1 MNSAAGD
8 SHLLVVDDDVRL
20 RALLQRYLTSNG
32 YRVSAAADAAEA
44 RALMKSMAFDLLIV
58 DVMMPGESGLD
69 FTKAVRAQSRTPV
82 LMLTARGEPED
93 RIAGLERGADDYLAK
108 PFDFGELTARLRS
121 ALRRPALKELDMLR
135 YADLAID
142 VQRRR
147 VERSGEQ
154 IALTAREFDL
164 LALLVRSPERVYT
177 RSQLIDLV
185 WGAERGV
192 TPATVESYISYLRAK
207 VDVPPRRRL
216 IHTIRGVGYSV
227 R

>member
-1 MNSAAGD
+1 MEGPPASVLVIDNERRMRDMLETGLMERGFRVRTAADGPAALKLLDAEAFDVILLDLMLPKIDGLALIPILRRSTEAPIVVLSARA
-8 SHLLVVDDDVRL
+8 DVR
-20 RALLQRYLTSNG
+20 
-32 YRVSAAADAAEA
+32 A
-44 RALMKSMAFDLLIV
+44 RI
-58 DVMMPGESGLD
+58 
-69 FTKAVRAQSRTPV
+69 T
-82 LMLTARGEPED
+82 
-93 RIAGLERGADDYLAK
+93 GLEAGADDYLAK

-121 ALRRPALKELDMLR
+121 ALRRPALKDVDTLQ
-135 YADLAID
+135 YADLVID

-164 LALLVRSPERVYT
+164 LALLARSPERVYT

-185 WGAERGV
+185 WGSERGV
-192 TPATVESYISYLRAK
+192 SPATVESYVSYLRAK
-207 VDVPPRRRL
+207 VDVPPRRPL

>member
-1 MNSAAGD
+1 MDGPAASVLVIDDELHTRDVLEIGLMQRGFRVRTAADGAAGLK
-8 SHLLVVDDDVRL
+8 LLGAERFDVILLDLMLPKADGLALIPLL
-20 RALLQRYLTSNG
+20 RRSTEAPIVMLSAKAD
-32 YRVSAAADAAEA
+32 VSA
-44 RALMKSMAFDLLIV
+44 KV
-58 DVMMPGESGLD
+58 
-69 FTKAVRAQSRTPV
+69 T
-82 LMLTARGEPED
+82 
-93 RIAGLERGADDYLAK
+93 GLEAGADDYLAK
-108 PFDFGELTARLRS
+108 PFDFGELAARLRS
-121 ALRRPALKELDMLR
+121 ALRRPALRELDLLR
-135 YADLAID
+135 YADLSID

-154 IALTAREFDL
+154 IRLTAREFDL

-207 VDVPPRRRL
+207 VDVAPRRRL

>member
-1 MNSAAGD
+1 MDGPPASV
-8 SHLLVVDDDVRL
+8 LVIDDERPTRDVL
-20 RALLQRYLTSNG
+20 EIGLMQRG
-32 YRVSAAADAAEA
+32 FRVRTAADARAGFKLLDEEPFDVILLDLMLPKVDGLALIRMLRRSTEA
-44 RALMKSMAFDLLIV
+44 PIV
-58 DVMMPGESGLD
+58 VLSAKADADAKVSGLE
-69 FTKAVRAQSRTPV
+69 A
-82 LMLTARGEPED
+82 
-93 RIAGLERGADDYLAK
+93 GADDYLAK
-108 PFDFGELTARLRS
+108 PFDFGELAARLRS
-121 ALRRPALKELDMLR
+121 ALRRPALKELDLLR

-142 VQRRR
+142 VHRRR

-154 IALTAREFDL
+154 IRLTAREFDL

-216 IHTIRGVGYSV
+216 IHTVRGVGYSV

>member
-1 MNSAAGD
+1 MDGPPASV
-8 SHLLVVDDDVRL
+8 LVIDDEHQTRDVL
-20 RALLQRYLTSNG
+20 EIGLMQRG
-32 YRVSAAADAAEA
+32 FRVRTAADG
-44 RALMKSMAFDLLIV
+44 RAGLKLLDEEPFDVILL
-58 DVMMPGESGLD
+58 D
-69 FTKAVRAQSRTPV
+69 
-82 LMLTARGEPED
+82 LMLPKVDGLALIRVLRRSTEAPIVVLSAKADVGAR
-93 RIAGLERGADDYLAK
+93 ITGLEAGADDYLAK

-121 ALRRPALKELDMLR
+121 ALRRPALKEVDTLYFD
-135 YADLAID
+135 DLTID

-147 VERSGEQ
+147 VARSGER
-154 IALTAREFDL
+154 IDLTAREFDL

-185 WGAERGV
+185 WGAERCV

-207 VDVPPRRRL
+207 VDIPPRRRL